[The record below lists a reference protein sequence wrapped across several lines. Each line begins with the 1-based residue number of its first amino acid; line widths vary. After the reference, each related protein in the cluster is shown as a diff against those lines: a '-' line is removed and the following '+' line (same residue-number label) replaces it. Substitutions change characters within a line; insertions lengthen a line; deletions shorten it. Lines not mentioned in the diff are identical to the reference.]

1 MTAWRSPLRRFGE
14 SYNVILALGC
24 IFRRTPSGPPTAA
37 NSSPGTSPARL
48 ADRLGDKLFVEHR
61 YTKSLSESI
70 LLDALFRLTPKVWL
84 FADYERN
91 IHTGE
96 EIGSGVGIFYQS
108 QCWSLELMY
117 EKEEDDQSIH
127 FVVSLHGL
135 GDIGSGT
142 RGSPHPFRRRG
153 GLVLNMIVV
162 KTPLRISFVGGG
174 LRYQGLLSKNRRKRH
189 LYGHRQIRL
198 RHRQGTFR

>member
-1 MTAWRSPLRRFGE
+1 MKLEQGFDVTKENDSAKEPFTPLRGE
-14 SYNVILALGC
+14 LQCDLG
-24 IFRRTPSGPPTAA
+24 SGLYLQADAEWSTY
-37 NSSPGTSPARL
+37 SSEFLSRNIAARL
-48 ADRLGDKLFVEHR
+48 ADRRGDKLFIEHR

-70 LLDALFRLTPKVWL
+70 LLDALFRLTPKIWL
-84 FADYERN
+84 FADFERN

-135 GDIGSGT
+135 GDIGSGS
-142 RGSPHPFRRRG
+142 RGS
-153 GLVLNMIVV
+153 
-162 KTPLRISFVGGG
+162 RIRSGDDEDWF
-174 LRYQGLLSKNRRKRH
+174 
-189 LYGHRQIRL
+189 
-198 RHRQGTFR
+198 